1 MFYKKGLNFV
11 LSFLIIGFG
20 WANSTSAQESDSTSD
35 TNISNSSRDLLLRP
49 SQPQEVRI
57 EGLTSIT
64 LEQAIDIAL
73 ENNRDLQRAKL
84 ELQRSNESLRAAQ
97 ARKRVF
103 VDGTAN
109 VTEDGNQ
116 SQGFLGNTNTF
127 GAGAGVE
134 VGYRISTGGRIT
146 ATINRAQEEIR
157 VSELEVDKISQDTVF
172 TVSTSYY
179 QLQNS
184 DAQVNIAQAAVEDFT
199 QTLRDAQLL
208 ERAGLGTRFDVLQA
222 EVDLANANQALT
234 RARAD
239 QRNARREL
247 ARVIGVPE
255 TVEYSSADE
264 VEERGEWDLSLEES
278 IVLAYTNR
286 EELDQILALREIN
299 QQDREIA
306 LSEKRPQVNLFANY
320 NFNTTFA
327 DSRPVSTTGYNDG
340 YSIGARLQWRF
351 VDGGESKANAQQ
363 EEISTIIEENNFD
376 DRKSAIRL
384 EVETAFND
392 LMANQENIST
402 TEQAAITATESLRLA
417 RLRFQAGVGTQT
429 DVINAQ
435 RALTE
440 ARGNFL
446 QAIIGYNQSLNSLQ
460 RAVGEY
466 GLDGI

>member
-1 MFYKKGLNFV
+1 M
-11 LSFLIIGFG
+11 
-20 WANSTSAQESDSTSD
+20 
-35 TNISNSSRDLLLRP
+35 
-49 SQPQEVRI
+49 
-57 EGLTSIT
+57 
-64 LEQAIDIAL
+64 
-73 ENNRDLQRAKL
+73 
-84 ELQRSNESLRAAQ
+84 
-97 ARKRVF
+97 
-103 VDGTAN
+103 
-109 VTEDGNQ
+109 
-116 SQGFLGNTNTF
+116 
-127 GAGAGVE
+127 
-134 VGYRISTGGRIT
+134 
-146 ATINRAQEEIR
+146 
-157 VSELEVDKISQDTVF
+157 
-172 TVSTSYY
+172 
-179 QLQNS
+179 
-184 DAQVNIAQAAVEDFT
+184 
-199 QTLRDAQLL
+199 

-440 ARGNFL
+440 ARGNFFTSHYRL
-446 QAIIGYNQSLNSLQ
+446 QSIPKQPTKGCRRIWFGWYLGL
-460 RAVGEY
+460 GEKVES
-466 GLDGI
+466 